1 MPRQWLFDCRS
12 LTLNIIY
19 TFHIILVATVIFGII
34 NASTIK
40 ANSTQA
46 TEHTDNK
53 CCSTSNSNITQAL
66 EQTNKC
72 HSLPTEDIWNPT
84 CAAPNGHFH
93 PSPHSFGNYST
104 VATPRAI
111 TGTPLEWNNINK
123 ELNPARHLGIS
134 SSEIDIKCWLMHL
147 VVSEA
152 DLRDSPIIQCS
163 MFDVINIWDS
173 KGKYMDL
180 CLSLEGWRRW
190 VPSAVETFSSPIDY
204 PAIKKFLE
212 RSKLLSDCDREDTT
226 EL

>member
-1 MPRQWLFDCRS
+1 MPRQWLFECRS

-19 TFHIILVATVIFGII
+19 TFHIILIATVIFGII

-46 TEHTDNK
+46 MEHTNNK
-53 CCSTSNSNITQAL
+53 CPSTIKANITQALEQTNRCPSNIKANITQSL

-84 CAAPNGHFH
+84 CTAPNGHFH

-152 DLRDSPIIQCS
+152 DLRDSPIFQCS

-180 CLSLEGWRRW
+180 CLSLEG
-190 VPSAVETFSSPIDY
+190 
-204 PAIKKFLE
+204 
-212 RSKLLSDCDREDTT
+212 
-226 EL
+226 